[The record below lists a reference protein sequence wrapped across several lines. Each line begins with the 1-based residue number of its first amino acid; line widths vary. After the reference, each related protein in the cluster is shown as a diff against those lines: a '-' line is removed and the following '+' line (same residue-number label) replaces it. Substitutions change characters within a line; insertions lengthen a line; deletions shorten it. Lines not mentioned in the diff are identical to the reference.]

1 MPIKELTNNPTWAG
15 QLRLIERVA
24 YACADGEPQYLSI
37 LAPWVQRYPST
48 RTTPRPL
55 IVFVQGSS
63 WRLPTLGEQIPQLV
77 DFAKQGYIV
86 ATVQHRNSLDG
97 HPFPAFLEDV
107 KTAIRYLR
115 AHAVEY
121 MIDPNRVAIWGTS
134 SGANTALLV
143 GLTGNDQRYQTRDY
157 PDQSDAV
164 SAVVSCFAPT
174 DVQDTFQYTA
184 MVPGNDVLQ
193 YALFGPDQSK
203 WDEQKIAMSPVHQIK
218 AGVTYPPFLLF
229 HGDQDK
235 TVPYQEMETMY
246 QALVD
251 QGASV
256 EAYRV
261 KGADHERDF
270 WSAAVYE
277 TVLEFLNRYEQEGK
291 H

>member
-1 MPIKELTNNPTWAG
+1 MPIKELTNNPTWEG
-15 QLRLIERVA
+15 QIRLIERVA
-24 YACADGEPQYLSI
+24 YSCADGEPQYLSI
-37 LAPWVQRYPST
+37 LAPWVQRYPAT

-55 IVFVQGSS
+55 LVFVQGSS

-77 DFAKQGYIV
+77 EFAKQGYIV
-86 ATVQHRNSLDG
+86 ATVQHRNSLSG
-97 HPFPAFLEDV
+97 HPSPAFLEDV

-115 AHAVEY
+115 AHAEEY

-143 GLTGNDQRYQTRDY
+143 GLTGDDQRYQTRDY

-164 SAVVSCFAPT
+164 STVVSCFAPT
-174 DVQDTFQYTA
+174 DVKDTFQYTA

-193 YALFGPDQSK
+193 YALFGNDPSK
-203 WDEQKIAMSPVHQIK
+203 WDEQKLAMSPVHQIK
-218 AGVTYPPFLLF
+218 AGQTYPPFLLL

-235 TVPYQEMETMY
+235 TVPYHEMEDMY
-246 QALVD
+246 QALTD
-251 QGASV
+251 HGASV

-270 WSAAVYE
+270 WSGAVYE
-277 TVLEFLNRYEQEGK
+277 AVLEFLNRYEKEGK